1 MIMTNDFSLPEA
13 HPAGELPL
21 VAKAATG
28 GDVLVDTYAGR
39 VHVEWDNDGAVTPL
53 GQLPFFIDFLKA
65 GGLFDSWVADSPLV
79 YRSPNSPKKRD
90 VLGTVMLS
98 VLAGHWR
105 YAHMTALRG
114 DVVLPELLG
123 MDRVV
128 SEDAV
133 RRALKTME
141 EEPSSEWCVRHLDYC
156 TFAALTEPWILD
168 TDTTVK
174 LLYGHQ
180 EGAEVGY
187 NPHKPGRPSHTYHT
201 YMAANL
207 RLVLD
212 VEVKAGDEHT
222 SNHTSPGLWAL
233 LDRLGRER
241 WPALLR
247 GDAGFGNEP
256 IMREAESRGLP
267 YLFKLRQTANVK
279 RAITRV
285 MGESG
290 WRDAGQGWQ
299 GKDEQLRLTG
309 WGRHRRI
316 VVLRRRL
323 AKGLAVAER
332 NGQGQLCLGFA
343 EVGKN
348 REVYEYAVLVTSL
361 DAEILSL
368 GQLYRDR
375 ADCENNFDELK
386 NQWGWAGFT
395 TRDIKRCQ
403 IMARIGA
410 LVFDWWNLFVRLAN
424 PDRHLEAITS
434 RPLLLHAI
442 AQKIRHA
449 GQTTLRVA
457 NPHGKAAWAAQ
468 ALTNVAIFLRTLKEN
483 AEQLTDEQR
492 WYRILSHALRKF
504 LKGRQLHPPP
514 RLVAP

>member
-1 MIMTNDFSLPEA
+1 MANEI
-13 HPAGELPL
+13 LPL
-21 VAKAATG
+21 TPHPTGEQPQVATLLLPG
-28 GDVLVDTYAGR
+28 TVSVDTYGGR
-39 VHVEWDNDGAVTPL
+39 VHVEWDNEGAVTPL

-65 GGLFDSWVADSPLV
+65 GGLFDGWVADGPLE
-79 YRSPNSPKKRD
+79 YRSPNAPKKRD
-90 VLGTVMLS
+90 VFGTVMLS
-98 VLAGHWR
+98 ILAGHWR

-114 DVVLPELLG
+114 DLVLPELLG

-133 RRALKTME
+133 RRALKTMDE
-141 EEPSSEWCVRHLDYC
+141 DKAREWCHRHLDYC
-156 TFAALTEPWILD
+156 TFAALGEPWVLD
-168 TDTTVK
+168 VDTTIK

-207 RLVLD
+207 RLVLEVD
-212 VEVKAGDEHT
+212 VKAGDEHT
-222 SNHTSPGLWAL
+222 SSHTGPGLWAL
-233 LDRLGRER
+233 LDRIGRDR

-279 RAITRV
+279 RAITRI
-285 MGESG
+285 MGQSG
-290 WRDAGQGWQ
+290 WGDAGQGWQ
-299 GKDEQLRLTG
+299 GKETELRLTG
-309 WGRHRRI
+309 WGRQRRI
-316 VVLRRRL
+316 IVLRRRL
-323 AKGLAVAER
+323 SKSLAVAER
-332 NGQGQLCLGFA
+332 DGAGQLCLGFA
-343 EVGKN
+343 EIGKG

-361 DAEILSL
+361 DTEILTI

-434 RPLLLHAI
+434 RPLFLHAI

-449 GQTTLRVA
+449 GQTILRIA
-457 NPHGKAAWAAQ
+457 NPHGKARWAAQ
-468 ALTNVAIFLRTLKEN
+468 VLAEVAAFLRTIKAN

-514 RLVAP
+514 RLTTA

>member
-1 MIMTNDFSLPEA
+1 MMPDFPRLSA
-13 HPAGELPL
+13 HPSGEQPSVVKGLPPE
-21 VAKAATG
+21 
-28 GDVLVDTYAGR
+28 DVLIDTFAGR
-39 VHVEWDNDGAVTPL
+39 VHVEWDSDGAVTPL
-53 GQLPFFIDFLKA
+53 GQLPFFIDFLKV
-65 GGLFDSWVADSPLV
+65 GGLFDSWEADCPLV
-79 YRSPNSPKKRD
+79 YRSPNAPKKRD

-98 VLAGHWR
+98 ILAGHWR

-114 DVVLPELLG
+114 DLVLPELLG

-133 RRALKTME
+133 RRALKTMDE
-141 EEPSSEWCVRHLDYC
+141 DEASEWCLRHLDYC
-156 TFAALTEPWILD
+156 TAAALGEPWILD
-168 TDTTVK
+168 VDTTVK

-207 RLVLD
+207 RLVLEVD
-212 VEVKAGDEHT
+212 VKAGDEHT
-222 SNHTSPGLWAL
+222 SNHTGPGLWAL
-233 LDRLGRER
+233 LDRLGRDR
-241 WPALLR
+241 CPTLLR

-256 IMREAESRGLP
+256 IMREAESRGVP

-279 RAITRV
+279 RAIIRV
-285 MGESG
+285 MGQSG
-290 WRDAGQGWQ
+290 WHDAGQGWQ
-299 GKDEQLRLTG
+299 GKDDQLRLAG
-309 WGRHRRI
+309 WGRQRRI

-323 AKGLAVAER
+323 SKNLAVAER
-332 NGQGQLCLGFA
+332 DGQGQLCLGFA
-343 EVGKN
+343 EVGKSQ
-348 REVYEYAVLVTSL
+348 EVYEYAVLVTSL
-361 DAEILSL
+361 DTEILTI

-410 LVFDWWNLFVRLAN
+410 LVFDWWNLFMRLAN
-424 PDRHLEAITS
+424 PDNHLEAITS
-434 RPLLLHAI
+434 RPLFLHAI

-449 GQTTLRVA
+449 GQTILRVA
-457 NPHGKAAWAAQ
+457 NPHGKAMWAANIL
-468 ALTNVAIFLRTLKEN
+468 AAVAAFLKTVKES

-504 LKGRQLHPPP
+504 LNGRQLHPPP
-514 RLVAP
+514 RLIVS